1 MAKKFSFRLD
11 TVLKLRSYK
20 VKLAKE
26 VLLQIQSQRIKA
38 EEEINRN
45 HQELQSLYRNKVG
58 KISVETMQQDFYR
71 QEYIKNYINILE
83 KEKEKLLKIEEAKRK
98 ILNEAMK
105 DEKILLKLKD
115 KKIAEY
121 KFEMNQEDQKV
132 MDDIAINL
140 KKDDREVEDYEVSYE
155 L

>member
-1 MAKKFSFRLD
+1 M
-11 TVLKLRSYK
+11 
-20 VKLAKE
+20 
-26 VLLQIQSQRIKA
+26 QIQSQRIKA

>member
-58 KISVETMQQDFYR
+58 KISVETIQQDFYR